1 MTTIADQKMG
11 QGGSYIADPKT
22 GTLKLLERT
31 EDAPRETAPEPVN
44 SDSEATQA
52 DKE

>member
-1 MTTIADQKMG
+1 MKTIADQNMG
-11 QGGSYIADPKT
+11 QGGSYVADLKT

-31 EDAPRETAPEPVN
+31 EDAPRDTAPEPVN
-44 SDSEATQA
+44 SDSQATEA